1 MNERIKGYIVTLDS
15 DVYQDDAA
23 AIRVALLMVRGV
35 ASVEPLPV
43 DAEDF
48 VNRER
53 IRHEL
58 GQKLLEALKR

>member
-1 MNERIKGYIVTLDS
+1 MSERIKGYIVTLDS
-15 DVYQDDAA
+15 DVYAEQAA
-23 AIRVALLMVRGV
+23 DIAIALLMVRGV
-35 ASVEPLPV
+35 VSVEPVAV
-43 DAEDF
+43 DVDDF